1 MAGRVSKAKKS
12 TTTVD
17 IRPQV
22 PMYAA
27 FARLNYKP
35 WFAFAELVDNA
46 LQSFLHHEKALAKTK
61 AGYTLKI
68 AIDISADVVR
78 ITDNA
83 AGIDSKEFERALS
96 PAAAPAN
103 DTGLSEFGLGLKAA
117 ACWLAKRW
125 SIRTSAL
132 GEPLERTVDFDIPEI
147 VRSKRERLDVVQRTV
162 AKETHFTVIELRD
175 LNVGMKTRALGKIRS
190 HLASIYR
197 VFLREGRLEL
207 TVAGETLHYEE
218 PALLIAPAAA
228 GGATSKSIEWRKDID
243 LKISKQHRISG
254 WAGLLSTASVTN
266 AGFAVFRR
274 GRLVIGSHGE
284 AYRPEFIFKKPNS
297 YTYQRLVGELTV
309 EGFSVSHTKDG
320 LLWDD
325 NEEEV
330 LAALKKELDKSP
342 LALLKQAEN
351 YRVNA
356 KARNSGAEAVRGPS
370 RAPLQHLS
378 PMPTAR
384 MPAVSQ
390 RTKSSSIEFTPA
402 KSSIVHLSVR
412 YARRKWAVSV
422 QLVDDEARNDWY
434 DFTLEESEGASRV
447 TTRVNLAHPFMRDMA
462 QSASDLQP
470 LLRVVAALAIA
481 EIAAR
486 VGGQAGAVRRNT
498 NDILRVGFTSK

>member
-1 MAGRVSKAKKS
+1 
-12 TTTVD
+12 
-17 IRPQV
+17 
-22 PMYAA
+22 MYAA

-46 LQSFLHHEKALAKTK
+46 LQSFLHNEKALAKTE
-61 AGYTLKI
+61 AGYKLKI
-68 AIDISADVVR
+68 AIDISADVIR

-125 SIRTSAL
+125 SVRTSAL
-132 GEPLERTVDFDIPEI
+132 GEPLERTVDFDVPEI

-162 AKETHFTVIELRD
+162 AKETHFTVIELKD
-175 LNVGMKTRALGKIRS
+175 LNVSMKTRALGKVRS

-218 PALLIAPAAA
+218 PALLIASAAS
-228 GGATSKSIEWRKDID
+228 GATSKSIEWRKDID
-243 LKISKQHRISG
+243 LKIGKLHRIRG

-284 AYRPEFIFKKPNS
+284 AYRPELIFKKPNS
-297 YTYQRLVGELTV
+297 YTYQRLVGELAV

-330 LAALKKELDKSP
+330 LAALKKELDKNP
-342 LALLKQAEN
+342 LPLLKQAEN

-356 KARNSGAEAVRGPS
+356 KARDSGTEAVRGPS
-370 RAPLQHLS
+370 KAPLQHLS

-384 MPAVSQ
+384 MPTVSQ
-390 RTKSSSIEFTPA
+390 RTKSSNVEVTPA
-402 KSSIVHLSVR
+402 KGFNAPLSVR
-412 YARRKWAVSV
+412 YARRKWSVSV

-434 DFTLEESEGASRV
+434 DFSSEDSEGVSRV
-447 TTRVNLAHPFMRDMA
+447 TTRLNLAHPFMRDIA
-462 QSASDLQP
+462 RSAGELQP
-470 LLRVVAALAIA
+470 LLRLVAALAIA

-486 VGGQAGAVRRNT
+486 AGGQAGAGVVRRNT
-498 NDILRVGFTSK
+498 NEILRAGFTLK